1 MQLLIQIK
9 NKFKNMTTAQSL
21 KSQKGQALSLSKGFT
36 LIELLVV
43 IGILAI
49 LLAIVLIAINPARQ
63 FAQAN
68 NTKRNSDVQ
77 AILNAIHQYSAD
89 NGGNLPP
96 GLSTAA
102 ADTPIA
108 ISYAGVG
115 PTFCTSLVNLY
126 IAALARDPNVANGA
140 NISTADCSVA
150 GWDTGYIASRS
161 AQNGRVTITAPN
173 TQIPPATAII
183 ELTR

>member
-1 MQLLIQIK
+1 
-9 NKFKNMTTAQSL
+9 MTTAQSTKL
-21 KSQKGQALSLSKGFT
+21 QKGFT

-77 AILNAIHQYSAD
+77 AILNAIHQYAAD

-96 GLSTAA
+96 GLSAIA
-102 ADTPIA
+102 ADTATPIDSTNLGA
-108 ISYAGVG
+108 
-115 PTFCTSLVNLY
+115 TFCTSLVNLY
-126 IAALARDPNVANGA
+126 IAAFPRDPSVQNGA
-140 NISTADCSVA
+140 NISTADCS
-150 GWDTGYIASRS
+150 GTWDTGYVASRS
-161 AQNGRVTITAPN
+161 AVNGRITITAPS